1 MAKEVTKEN
10 LREYAET
17 HLRDTA
23 SAVLAG
29 LMDAK
34 TAKGHARELFYLS
47 ATFGLDIQDEAR
59 KVVNEM
65 KAAISDRS

>member
-10 LREYAET
+10 LCTYAKE
-17 HLRDTA
+17 HLHDTA
-23 SAVLAG
+23 NAVVAG
-29 LMDAK
+29 VLDAK

-59 KVVNEM
+59 KVVNEL
-65 KAAISDRS
+65 KERIKK